1 MCEFPS
7 YQKYNKF
14 AAAMNT
20 WVQNDSNLHDIKR
33 LKRIIDDQVA
43 ESVTLFKFED
53 YTEGLKKLV
62 QKHKKTINKRKYRD
76 GI

>member
-1 MCEFPS
+1 
-7 YQKYNKF
+7 
-14 AAAMNT
+14 
-20 WVQNDSNLHDIKR
+20 
-33 LKRIIDDQVA
+33 VA